1 MNIMSTLS
9 SIRKR
14 IQTSPRFKSLGII
27 GLVVLTGAIL
37 SLFDIHLVS
46 SASNS
51 VDVVRIVEAVPTD
64 PQSGLW
70 DRAKESEI
78 PLSAQQIYQ
87 PGGGSTRS
95 VKVRALEDGHTI
107 AFRVSWA
114 DDSRNDTLGSQP
126 SDAAAVQFPID
137 PSNLPYQCMGQSSSK
152 VNIWQWKAA
161 LEKQG
166 MDNVNV
172 ASMEAA
178 GTRNLTSNGICKAV
192 DSPGVE
198 PRARSYHDGETW
210 HVVFYRELSQGD
222 FGSAPLVRGVNSAV
236 AFGIWNGAQ
245 GEARGMK
252 AVSTWN
258 SLLFEA
264 TEVSEVGNIATLGLV
279 LAVSVGAIAYAMR
292 RFAT

>member
-1 MNIMSTLS
+1 MSTFSQSLNGLLS
-9 SIRKR
+9 SARN
-14 IQTSPRFKSLGII
+14 KSLGILAFI
-27 GLVVLTGAIL
+27 LCAGVML
-37 SLFDIHLVS
+37 SLFDVHLVS

-51 VDVVRIVEAVPTD
+51 VDVVRVVEAVPTD
-64 PQSGLW
+64 PQSDMW
-70 DRAKESEI
+70 NRAKESEI

-95 VKVRALEDGHTI
+95 VKVRALEDGQNI
-107 AFRVSWA
+107 AFRVSWT
-114 DDSRNDTLGSQP
+114 DDSRDDTLGSQP
-126 SDAAAVQFPID
+126 SDAAALQFPID

-166 MDNVNV
+166 IDNVSV

-192 DSPGVE
+192 DTPGIE
-198 PRARSYHDGETW
+198 PRARSYHDGQAW
-210 HVVFYRELSQGD
+210 HVVFYRALSKGD
-222 FGSAPLVRGVNSAV
+222 FGSAPLARGLNSAV
-236 AFGIWNGAQ
+236 AFGIWNGAR

-258 SLLFEA
+258 TVLFET
-264 TEVSEVGNIATLGLV
+264 TEANEVANIATLGVVIV
-279 LAVSVGAIAYAMR
+279 LSAGAVAYAMR
-292 RFAT
+292 RFAS